1 MMYDGN
7 LEAEAAI
14 VKIALCR
21 KYQEMYSTLEE
32 AGERA
37 GLFPDQIEEVKA
49 WKYHSIGQPLGDI
62 DTLYDYFKDYEKER
76 FDKAVYLYN
85 KDRYY

>member
-37 GLFPDQIEEVKA
+37 GLFPDQIEEVKEMQFL
-49 WKYHSIGQPLGDI
+49 HVTILRMPPVFVPR
-62 DTLYDYFKDYEKER
+62 TLPCPS
-76 FDKAVYLYN
+76 VSLY
-85 KDRYY
+85 RILS